1 MRIILDGMGG
11 DNAPAS
17 VVEGAVLASKEIR
30 HEILLVG
37 QEELINTELKKYKY
51 DTNKITVVNATE
63 VISNDEAPVRAV
75 RSKKDSS
82 IVRGVNM
89 VKSGEGDIF
98 ISAGS
103 TGALMAGGFFFLGR
117 IQGIDRPALASVYPI
132 LGSKASLLLD
142 AGANAECKPN
152 NLLEFGIMGNIY
164 MEKVLGRENP
174 RVGLV
179 NLGAEAAKGNTLTKA
194 AYELLEQSHLN
205 FVGNVEAR
213 EVPKGA
219 CDVIVADGFT
229 GNVILKL
236 TEGLAWNI
244 LQTMKRKFTDGVKA
258 KLGAALLD
266 YDGFDEAGLNV
277 MAGFDLQPTREQ
289 SEQGKPIY
297 PMTRLETF
305 CRRYQ
310 VRIGIV
316 AVPADCAQ
324 EVCDSLI
331 ACGVEAIWN
340 FAPVRLRVPEYVI
353 VKNENLALSLTALR
367 MELKRQDH
375 EAPMILAE

>member
-11 DNAPAS
+11 DNAPAA
-17 VVEGAVLASKEIR
+17 VVEGAVLASEETE
-30 HEILLVG
+30 HEIQIIG
-37 QEELINTELKKYKY
+37 QQELIREELSKLNYGGTQISVA
-51 DTNKITVVNATE
+51 DARE
-63 VISNDEAPVRAV
+63 VISNEEAPVRAV

-82 IVRGVNM
+82 IVRGINM
-89 VKSGEGDIF
+89 VKKGEGDIF

-103 TGALMAGGFFFLGR
+103 TGALMAGGLFILGR

-132 LGSKASLLLD
+132 VGSIPSLLVD

-179 NLGAEAAKGNTLTKA
+179 NLGAEAAKGSTLTKA
-194 AYELLEQSHLN
+194 AYDLLEHSDMN
-205 FVGNVEAR
+205 FIGNVEAR

-244 LQTMKRKFTDGVKA
+244 LKLIKSKFTDGAKA
-258 KLGAALLD
+258 KLGAALLLDKMKELKKEFD
-266 YDGFDEAGLNV
+266 Y
-277 MAGFDLQPTREQ
+277 
-289 SEQGKPIY
+289 SEYGGAPI
-297 PMTRLETF
+297 L
-305 CRRYQ
+305 
-310 VRIGIV
+310 
-316 AVPADCAQ
+316 
-324 EVCDSLI
+324 
-331 ACGVEAIWN
+331 GVKG
-340 FAPVRLRVPEYVI
+340 PI
-353 VKNENLALSLTALR
+353 VKMHGSSSANAVKNTI
-367 MELKRQDH
+367 LKGIPFVEGNVVDTIQNSVL
-375 EAPMILAE
+375 EIEEITLGE

>member
-1 MRIILDGMGG
+1 MKIILDGMGG
-11 DNAPAS
+11 DHAPAAI
-17 VVEGAVLASKEIR
+17 VEGAVQASKEID
-30 HEILLVG
+30 HEIHIIG
-37 QEELINTELKKYKY
+37 QEELINAELSKYKFNP
-51 DTNKITVVNATE
+51 DKIFVIDARE
-63 VISNDEAPVRAV
+63 VITNDDAPVRAV

-82 IVRGVNM
+82 IVKGINM
-89 VKSGEGDIF
+89 VKNGEGDIF

-103 TGALMAGGFFFLGR
+103 TGALMAGGLFLLGR

-258 KLGAALLD
+258 KLGAALLLDKIGELKKDFD
-266 YDGFDEAGLNV
+266 Y
-277 MAGFDLQPTREQ
+277 
-289 SEQGKPIY
+289 SEYGGAPI
-297 PMTRLETF
+297 L
-305 CRRYQ
+305 
-310 VRIGIV
+310 
-316 AVPADCAQ
+316 
-324 EVCDSLI
+324 
-331 ACGVEAIWN
+331 GVKG
-340 FAPVRLRVPEYVI
+340 PI
-353 VKNENLALSLTALR
+353 VKMHGSSSANGVKNTILKGIPFVEGKVVETIQNSVLEIEEITLS
-367 MELKRQDH
+367 E
-375 EAPMILAE
+375 